1 MLLEILIKNLE
12 SQFPSLNFV
21 VDEENYLVIIPSL
34 HEEIGNI
41 EIQDDYSQFTIFI
54 GDFTH
59 LHVGHYNETLSD
71 HERAVVMAEEVIDFL
86 HSMFNDEIVMW
97 RSHQGG
103 GFTYRD
109 NLESAASHIGKH
121 QKWLWSGLLSE

>member
-41 EIQDDYSQFTIFI
+41 EIQDDGTEMIVFVGHFTYW
-54 GDFTH
+54 
-59 LHVGHYNETLSD
+59 HVGCYE
-71 HERAVVMAEEVIDFL
+71 
-86 HSMFNDEIVMW
+86 
-97 RSHQGG
+97 
-103 GFTYRD
+103 
-109 NLESAASHIGKH
+109 
-121 QKWLWSGLLSE
+121 